1 MTDRIA
7 FVMAGVLALA
17 ALADLTL
24 NGGSALL
31 FLSRKMIDLIAL
43 VAFWR

>member
-1 MTDRIA
+1 MTNRIA
-7 FVMAGVLALA
+7 FVLAGVLALA
-17 ALADLTL
+17 ILADLAL

-31 FLSRKMIDLIAL
+31 FLARKMLDLIAL